1 MSALEPSVIVAGVSK
16 RYVKYDDAPLL
27 LTSALRMRARTS
39 RSTLWALRDVDLTA
53 EGGECV
59 GVIGRNGSGKSTLL
73 RLLAGVSA
81 PTEGRV
87 AVRGRV
93 APLIS
98 VGVGFHPE
106 LSGRENVYVNG
117 LILGLT
123 RPEID
128 RRFDEI
134 VDFAEVEAFIDTP
147 VKFYSS
153 GMFVR
158 LGFAVSVLAEPDVL
172 LVDEVLAVGDLA
184 FQMKCLDR
192 MAEIRNAGTTVVL
205 VSHNLNAV
213 RRMCDRTIV
222 LHGGI
227 VRHNGDT
234 PAAISLLHDLL
245 GEQRE
250 IDGDPM
256 PGGETDGSDI
266 AAEVVSMEVLG
277 ADGSASNH
285 VEAGTTARLRLEL
298 KFHRTVDNAIV
309 GVTILNEAG
318 VQVYGESSP
327 WDEGRRVEAGAKVVV
342 EAEVAMELASGSY
355 NIWLGVATPDGK
367 SLVASRP
374 TLLYVNGRPR
384 LRGIADL
391 HARLR
396 LTLID

>member
-1 MSALEPSVIVAGVSK
+1 M
-16 RYVKYDDAPLL
+16 
-27 LTSALRMRARTS
+27 
-39 RSTLWALRDVDLTA
+39 
-53 EGGECV
+53 
-59 GVIGRNGSGKSTLL
+59 IGRNGSGKSTLL

-123 RPEID
+123 RVEID

-134 VDFAEVEAFIDTP
+134 VDFSEVEAFIDTP

-192 MAEIRNAGTTVVL
+192 LAELRSAGTTVVL

-245 GEQRE
+245 GEQRD

-256 PGGETDGSDI
+256 PGGDTDGYDI
-266 AAEVVSMEVLG
+266 AADVVSMEVLG
-277 ADGSASNH
+277 ADGSASHH

-298 KFHRTVDNAIV
+298 KFHRAVDAAIV
-309 GVTILNEAG
+309 GVTIFNEAG

-327 WDEGRRVEAGAKVVV
+327 WNEGRQVEAGAKVVV
-342 EAEVAMELASGSY
+342 EAELAMELASGSY
-355 NIWLGVATPDGK
+355 NVWLGVARPNGK

-374 TLLYVNGRPR
+374 TLLYVNGRTR
-384 LRGIADL
+384 VRGIADL
-391 HARLR
+391 RARMR
-396 LTLID
+396 FTTTG